1 MTKITVIEYLFRM
14 LVEERGR
21 EKLNLILESCKNTKV
36 AKLWKILFQTDVQD
50 AELLESRI
58 YEFGSIVK
66 EDDIWGRDIFVC
78 LVAFLN
84 LVIK

>member
-36 AKLWKILFQTDVQD
+36 AKLLKILFHTDVQD
-50 AELLESRI
+50 TELLESRI
-58 YEFGSIVK
+58 YEFGSMVK